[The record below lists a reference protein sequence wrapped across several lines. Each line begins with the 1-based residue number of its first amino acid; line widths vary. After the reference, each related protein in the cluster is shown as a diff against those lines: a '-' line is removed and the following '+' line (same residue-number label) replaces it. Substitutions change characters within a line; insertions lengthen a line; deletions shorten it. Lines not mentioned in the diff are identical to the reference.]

1 MGGIVQQINLY
12 TGEASNVA
20 QNTSSRLLL
29 SAGIG
34 AVLIVVIL
42 AGAGEFYLTDI
53 QARRD
58 AVAAKLATQRSEFE
72 RVKASLVT
80 PGVDPFLEAE
90 LAALRRQQHQLNVN
104 LNAIDQLHNPEPNT
118 FSEFF
123 GGLARN
129 PVDGLWFSNVGLAA
143 GGNEVLL
150 KGMTTEP
157 SLVPR
162 LLQTLAAEKAFAGR
176 TFRRVSLQRQDG
188 DAAGPVEFE
197 LRSASAEEE
206 EDAG

>member
-1 MGGIVQQINLY
+1 MGGLVQQINLY
-12 TGEASNVA
+12 TGGATNVA
-20 QNTSSRLLL
+20 QNTSGRLLL
-29 SAGIG
+29 SSGIG
-34 AVLIVVIL
+34 AVLVVVIL
-42 AGAGEFYLTDI
+42 AGAGEFYLADV

-58 AVAAKLATQRSEFE
+58 TVAAKLAVQRREFE
-72 RVKASLVT
+72 RVKATLVA
-80 PGVDPFLEAE
+80 PGVDPFLQSE
-90 LAALRRQQHQLNVN
+90 LAALRRQQRQLNAN
-104 LNAIDQLHNPEPNT
+104 LSAIDGLQNPETNV

-176 TFRRVSLQRQDG
+176 TFRRVSLQRRDG
-188 DAAGPVEFE
+188 DVSEPVVFE
-197 LRSASAEEE
+197 LRSATAEED

>member
-12 TGEASNVA
+12 SGDASNVA
-20 QNTSSRLLL
+20 QGTSSRLLL

-34 AVLIVVIL
+34 AVLVVLML
-42 AGAGEFYLTDI
+42 AGAGEFYLADVQT
-53 QARRD
+53 RRD
-58 AVAAKLATQRSEFE
+58 AVAAKLAAQRSEFE

-80 PGVDPFLEAE
+80 PGIDPFLEAE
-90 LAALRRQQHQLNVN
+90 LAALRDQQRRLSAN
-104 LNAIDQLHNPEPNT
+104 LNAIGQLDNPEPNA

-129 PVDGLWFSNVGLAA
+129 PVEGLWFSNVGLAA
-143 GGNEVLL
+143 GGNEVVL

-176 TFRRVSLQRQDG
+176 TFRSVSLQRQDG

-197 LRSASAEEE
+197 LRSATVEEE

>member
-1 MGGIVQQINLY
+1 MGGLVQQINLY
-12 TGEASNVA
+12 TGDATSVA
-20 QNTSSRLLL
+20 QNTSGRLLL
-29 SAGIG
+29 TAGIG
-34 AVLIVVIL
+34 ALLVVVIL
-42 AGAGEFYLTDI
+42 AGAGEFYLSDV
-53 QARRD
+53 QAQRD
-58 AVAAKLATQRSEFE
+58 AVAARLTAQRSEFE
-72 RVKASLVT
+72 RVKATLVT
-80 PGVDPFLEAE
+80 PGVDPFLESE
-90 LAALRRQQHQLNVN
+90 LAALRGQRRRLSAN
-104 LNAIDQLHNPEPNT
+104 LSAIDGLQNAQPNT

-143 GGNEVLL
+143 GGDEVLL

-162 LLQTLAAEKAFAGR
+162 LLQTLASEKAFAGR

-188 DAAGPVEFE
+188 DAAGPVLFE
-197 LRSASAEEE
+197 LRSAASGGD